1 MSASTITLT
10 DTDPAGAVI
19 ILNHRPLHR
28 IARDIIND
36 WRKPSPY
43 ALPYIQA
50 MAELQSI
57 TDNYWLDSAHD
68 IVARF
73 LANAGSWRGDTARA
87 IKAELKQLAGIK

>member
-1 MSASTITLT
+1 MQVSTITLT
-10 DTDPAGAVI
+10 DTDPAGAVV

-28 IARDIIND
+28 IARDIISA
-36 WRKPSPY
+36 WHKPSPY

-57 TDNYWLDSAHD
+57 EDNYWLDSGHE

-73 LANAGSWRGDTARA
+73 LANAGSWRGDTART